1 MTLIITYFLNII
13 RIIFDTLAFYL
24 DIRDIDNKRLKY
36 LAKAGT
42 LLISIIIY
50 VALPLTNID
59 ITNIIWRNFKI
70 YYINLSTDRAETKSN
85 MVNKNPPLR
94 Q

>member
-13 RIIFDTLAFYL
+13 RIILDTLALYL
-24 DIRDIDNKRLKY
+24 DIRDIDNKRLKNI
-36 LAKAGT
+36 AKAGT

-59 ITNIIWRNFKI
+59 ITNII
-70 YYINLSTDRAETKSN
+70 
-85 MVNKNPPLR
+85 
-94 Q
+94 

>member
-1 MTLIITYFLNII
+1 MLYNYYAELIWLSAQTRDERTRIKKMTLIITYFLNII

-24 DIRDIDNKRLKY
+24 DIRDIDNKRLKNI
-36 LAKAGT
+36 AKAGT

-59 ITNIIWRNFKI
+59 ITNII
-70 YYINLSTDRAETKSN
+70 
-85 MVNKNPPLR
+85 
-94 Q
+94 

>member
-13 RIIFDTLAFYL
+13 RIIFDTLALYL
-24 DIRDIDNKRLKY
+24 DIRDIDNKRLKNI
-36 LAKAGT
+36 AKAGT

-59 ITNIIWRNFKI
+59 ITNII
-70 YYINLSTDRAETKSN
+70 
-85 MVNKNPPLR
+85 
-94 Q
+94 

>member
-36 LAKAGT
+36 LAKVGT

-50 VALPLTNID
+50 SL
-59 ITNIIWRNFKI
+59 
-70 YYINLSTDRAETKSN
+70 
-85 MVNKNPPLR
+85 
-94 Q
+94 